1 MHTNAHTL
9 PHAHAH
15 THTHSYSHTLA
26 HTHSHTHTRTH
37 TLAHTLSLTFS
48 FGFDSTPPRAS
59 IEFGLLHLYNSG
71 ANNPKGKQTAN
82 VHVLSEQLKRVEE
95 KLRQETSML
104 EELQEYLKQRSRLE
118 HEHAQALSKLSQQ
131 VSCAT
136 HPLTAFA
143 IIIAIEA
150 KNPNWP
156 K

>member
-1 MHTNAHTL
+1 MPFLQRLRVVQVLVEVHGCL
-9 PHAHAH
+9 Q
-15 THTHSYSHTLA
+15 HSREKNLGLMRALA
-26 HTHSHTHTRTH
+26 GRYGVFHSEPNLEH
-37 TLAHTLSLTFS
+37 SDGS
-48 FGFDSTPPRAS
+48 C